1 MAPELKPSVPP
12 TPLSLSGLRGG
23 KNPGSAAWICT
34 VGDPLHSTPW
44 TNFLGCRCLSLAPL
58 SSGEKK
64 EASISQVFHAYPSSS
79 GRDGFYPFPHQLF
92 FFFFFSIASPPGLR
106 GKQNFLP
113 VYSKVVHIGQG
124 IPRQGP
130 KAPTARLITPEIWLW
145 HDLCWSLGQKVSKPL
160 GNQKNGSR
168 LLPNFSPSLS
178 TLPPMEIF
186 CPFE

>member
-92 FFFFFSIASPPGLR
+92 FFFFFFHSLSSWSTWKTKLPASIQQSGTHWAGDTKA
-106 GKQNFLP
+106 GA
-113 VYSKVVHIGQG
+113 
-124 IPRQGP
+124 QGP
-130 KAPTARLITPEIWLW
+130 NCQTDYTRNLALT
-145 HDLCWSLGQKVSKPL
+145 
-160 GNQKNGSR
+160 
-168 LLPNFSPSLS
+168 
-178 TLPPMEIF
+178 
-186 CPFE
+186 